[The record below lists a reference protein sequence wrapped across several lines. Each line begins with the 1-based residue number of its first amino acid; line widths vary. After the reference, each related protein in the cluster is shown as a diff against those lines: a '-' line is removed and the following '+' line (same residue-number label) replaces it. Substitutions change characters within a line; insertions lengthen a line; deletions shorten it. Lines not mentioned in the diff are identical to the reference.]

1 MTFATELEQLL
12 PDDLPQRARVVE
24 LAAKHLDLIVEAN
37 QVLNLTRIVDI
48 REAAIKHVLDSVL
61 PWRLFAGARV
71 VMDAGTGA
79 GIPGIPLALVLPE
92 TQFVLLESTQKKAR
106 FVESAITALGL
117 TNVTALPLRAEDWLK
132 TNEPDIITARAMAPL
147 ERAVPLFA
155 AAIRQGARAL
165 LYKGPDTAKEI
176 AEAAMEIRKRGVSVR
191 EVFRYDLPDQLG
203 TRTIVEVVQRDK
215 DA

>member
-12 PDDLPQRARVVE
+12 PGDLPHRARVVE

-61 PWRLFAGARV
+61 PWRLFAGAKL

-92 TQFVLLESTQKKAR
+92 TQFVLLESIQKKTR
-106 FVESAITALGL
+106 FVESAIAALGL

-176 AEAAMEIRKRGVSVR
+176 AEAAMEIRKRGVTVR
-191 EVFRYDLPDQLG
+191 EVFRYDLPDQMG

-215 DA
+215 NA